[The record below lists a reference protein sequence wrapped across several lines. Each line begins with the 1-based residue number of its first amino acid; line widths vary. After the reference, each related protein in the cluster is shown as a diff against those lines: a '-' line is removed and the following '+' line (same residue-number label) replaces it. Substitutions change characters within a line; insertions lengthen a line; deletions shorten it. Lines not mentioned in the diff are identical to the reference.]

1 MLTLLVSTTVI
12 RRCHSVDCHHWHGG
26 RHSWSHSE
34 DLHAAHGEPKCYYS
48 LYSRYCV
55 AVLQWFNGSMPD
67 CGVSGPRF
75 ESHCRQLFF
84 SRQSLQYTALGM
96 GCTPLLQ
103 SLGRLSLPPFVGRYN
118 EYQLLGWV
126 IIKWRWWMWT
136 VAAISFWRTCSPSQL
151 AWSEG
156 WRPPRRWVCIHQMNW
171 VNSLNGFVMM
181 TAP

>member
-1 MLTLLVSTTVI
+1 MAGDTRDRIQKICTQHMENPNAIILCIQGTVLQCCSGLMVACLT
-12 RRCHSVDCHHWHGG
+12 
-26 RHSWSHSE
+26 
-34 DLHAAHGEPKCYYS
+34 
-48 LYSRYCV
+48 
-55 AVLQWFNGSMPD
+55 AVLVDPGSNLTAGS
-67 CGVSGPRF
+67 C
-75 ESHCRQLFF
+75 FF

-96 GCTPLLQ
+96 GCTPLLH